1 MEVVLGGGEG
11 TTPPEEQGSERKRLQ
26 GTTFCLVGMDGAF
39 RGRANTRLPPEV
51 GWSVQW
57 RVRALVSVLTRR
69 LRTAGEPDSL
79 RAESA
84 LQNHSRRGR

>member
-1 MEVVLGGGEG
+1 MEVVWGGGEG

-51 GWSVQW
+51 GWSAVA
-57 RVRALVSVLTRR
+57 RAR
-69 LRTAGEPDSL
+69 AGL
-79 RAESA
+79 RAHEA
-84 LQNHSRRGR
+84 AAHGR